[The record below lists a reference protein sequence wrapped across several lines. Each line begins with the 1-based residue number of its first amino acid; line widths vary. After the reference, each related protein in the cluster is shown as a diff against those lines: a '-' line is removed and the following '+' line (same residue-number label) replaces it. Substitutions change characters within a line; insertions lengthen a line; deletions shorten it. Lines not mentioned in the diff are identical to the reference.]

1 MLFLDAV
8 HPFLSYKRRFHILCV
23 FQQRKEDLLVSHA
36 KKKIKLKNPNIIMQ
50 WHSILMKV
58 TDGYSFCYPITADVQ
73 PRCILYKHANSADP
87 FL

>member
-1 MLFLDAV
+1 MLCTHFLAV
-8 HPFLSYKRRFHILCV
+8 NADFTYCV
-23 FQQRKEDLLVSHA
+23 YSNRERKIYWYPVQKK
-36 KKKIKLKNPNIIMQ
+36 KKKIKLRNPNIIMQ

-73 PRCILYKHANSADP
+73 PRCILYKHANSVEP